1 MAQGPKEVLSQ
12 LNNLKL
18 GELTAV
24 DGELDRASA
33 ALEAMGEPALGERV
47 SEARRCLKAG
57 DIREFRR
64 ALANVTAKLG
74 HLK

>member
-18 GELTAV
+18 GELSAV
-24 DGELDRASA
+24 DVELRRAAES
-33 ALEAMGEPALGERV
+33 LEALGQDELGARV
-47 SEARRCLKAG
+47 TEARRCLKTG
-57 DIREFRR
+57 DLREFRR